1 MQLLLLGA
9 SVASA
14 FLQALPPTAFTC
26 RSTRNTDLKSTSEP
40 VPDEAKLVES
50 LFDIANRQKS
60 SVNNEEQLSLDE
72 QRADILLPTTG
83 VSVSETMEEAQR
95 DRFKTELV
103 PVNTLPGVAQ
113 IVTKSTAGSFD
124 PIRYLVALSPPSSEL
139 NVEDQSIPVASNRA
153 QHYVMTDI
161 PPYSD
166 RLAALIRQFIG
177 PSGTLAAIL
186 MTSRTGVHYD
196 EGPSVYTTRVSCLR
210 DWMAVF
216 PDLKVV
222 CYRLDIPRDCT
233 QLVSQKLNGYG
244 PWAWSDKDGAFEET
258 GRPLITR
265 EWDAQAVKN
274 MLRKGILPPE
284 EKDADAVL
292 DNDDEYTPEAI
303 RKREEGKR
311 ILAVYTPGHTHG
323 TLSYVFP
330 EINVVVSGFTIP
342 IEDPGAVNAGQF
354 VAPAMDVRG
363 YITTSGAGMTKQM
376 ESARRL
382 VHTYGDRFGIVL
394 PARDDPFFLDGLEE
408 DERKKTMLRII
419 DQYDKIGQVYSQL
432 GIFSDDH
439 DEYSS

>member
-1 MQLLLLGA
+1 MRLLLLGA

-14 FLQALPPTAFTC
+14 FLQTVPSRAFIF
-26 RSTRNTDLKSTSEP
+26 RSSTDTGWNSDSEP
-40 VPDEAKLVES
+40 ITDEAKLVES
-50 LFDIANRQKS
+50 LFDSANRQKS
-60 SVNNEEQLSLDE
+60 ALNNDEQLSLDE

-83 VSVSETMEEAQR
+83 VSVSDIMEEAQR
-95 DRFKTELV
+95 DQFKTELV

-124 PIRYLVALSPPSSEL
+124 PIRYLVALSPPQTDL
-139 NVEDQSIPVASNRA
+139 NGKDQSLPPASNRL
-153 QHYVMTDI
+153 QQYVMTDI

-166 RLAALIRQFIG
+166 RLAALIRRFMG
-177 PSGTLAAIL
+177 PSGTLVAII

-222 CYRLDIPRDCT
+222 GYRLDIPRDCT

-244 PWAWSDKDGAFEET
+244 PWVWSDTDGAFEET
-258 GRPLITR
+258 GRPLVTK
-265 EWDAQAVKN
+265 EWDAQAVKT
-274 MLRKGILPPE
+274 MLRKGILPPPDTE
-284 EKDADAVL
+284 VDVISDEQ
-292 DNDDEYTPEAI
+292 EYTPEGI

-311 ILAVYTPGHTHG
+311 LLAVYTPGHTHG

-330 EINVVVSGFTIP
+330 EINAVVSGFTIP
-342 IEDPGAVNAGQF
+342 IEDPGAVNDGQF
-354 VAPAMDVRG
+354 VSPAMDVRG
-363 YITTSGAGMTKQM
+363 YITTSGAGMVKQM

-382 VHTYGDRFGIVL
+382 VNVYGDRFGIVL

-408 DERKKTMLRII
+408 SERKQILLRII
-419 DQYDKIGQVYSQL
+419 DQYDKIGLVYSQL
-432 GIFSDDH
+432 GILSDDD
-439 DEYSS
+439 DEVAS